1 MKSLNNTD
9 MRTNEILT
17 RFNKEGIFPT
27 DEQLQIVLDETGTKN
42 KSIYDLELDLLEIA
56 SRDESHPY
64 HPMTKSTTPP
74 SEAMLEFEKWIEENA
89 IEVK

>member
-1 MKSLNNTD
+1 MN
-9 MRTNEILT
+9 TNEILT

-64 HPMTKSTTPP
+64 HPMTQPIPESEKSE
-74 SEAMLEFEKWIEENA
+74 SQKEFERYINEQLN
-89 IEVK
+89 

>member
-1 MKSLNNTD
+1 MT
-9 MRTNEILT
+9 TNEILT

-42 KSIYDLELDLLEIA
+42 KNIYDLELDLLEIA

-64 HPMTKSTTPP
+64 HPMTQPNTEMG
-74 SEAMLEFEKWIEENA
+74 EAEKELLAWFDENS
-89 IEVK
+89 ISVNK